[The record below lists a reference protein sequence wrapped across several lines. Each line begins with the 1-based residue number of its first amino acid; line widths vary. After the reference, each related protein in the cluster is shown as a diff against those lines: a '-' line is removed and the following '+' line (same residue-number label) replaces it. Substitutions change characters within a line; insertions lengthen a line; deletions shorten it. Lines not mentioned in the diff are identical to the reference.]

1 MSDHPLPM
9 DTGVLISVA
18 AATGSWEVLNI
29 LAQPMMITPIVLDEV
44 RRGTPD
50 SPGVNTPPPKCMRVW
65 TSELSIPPWLRNV
78 LDPGEASV
86 IALALEQR
94 WPEVAIDEA
103 VGRSV
108 AKTCQLR
115 LTGSLGLL
123 IRAKRKGYPGTLAEA
138 ISRIR
143 SCGIWVGD
151 EVKRSA
157 LKAAGESVE

>member
-1 MSDHPLPM
+1 MSDASLPL
-9 DTGVLISVA
+9 DTGVLIALA
-18 AATGSWEVLNI
+18 AATGSWEVLNV
-29 LAQPMMITPIVLDEV
+29 LEQPMVVTQVVLDEV
-44 RRGTPD
+44 RCGAKDTP
-50 SPGVNTPPPKCMRVW
+50 GATTPLPTCMRVW
-65 TSELSIPPWLRNV
+65 TNELAIPRWLEST

-86 IALALEQR
+86 IALALERQ
-94 WPEVAIDEA
+94 WPEVAIDES

-123 IRAKRKGYPGTLAEA
+123 IRAKKKGYPGTLAES

-151 EVKRSA
+151 AVRLSA
-157 LKAAGESVE
+157 LKAAGESTE

>member
-1 MSDHPLPM
+1 L
-9 DTGVLISVA
+9 DTGVLIALA
-18 AATGSWEVLNI
+18 AATGSWEVLNV
-29 LAQPMMITPIVLDEV
+29 LERQMAITPVVLDEV
-44 RRGTPD
+44 RRGAPD
-50 SPGVNTPPPKCMRVW
+50 SPGVATPLPKCMQLW
-65 TSELSIPPWLRNV
+65 TQEQPAAPWLHNV

-86 IALALEQR
+86 IALALERQ
-94 WPEVAIDEA
+94 WQEVAIDEA

-123 IRAKRKGYPGTLAEA
+123 IRAKRMGYPGTLAEA

-151 EVKRSA
+151 KVRLAA